1 MIYQNETIMKTA
13 KQIKVGDTFTR
24 QGLKLIVR
32 EIRNDEFKNGKQA
45 VTLCC
50 SCVGSDLIDS
60 FITHKIDT
68 KI

>member
-1 MIYQNETIMKTA
+1 MKTA
-13 KQIKVGDTFTR
+13 KQIKVGDQITK

-32 EIRNDEFKNGKQA
+32 EIRHEEFKNGKKA
-45 VTLCC
+45 LTLCC

-68 KI
+68 KVS